1 MPLISDS
8 IGRVLGK
15 RYRLLSALGTGA
27 SAHVYL
33 AEDVSLQRHVA
44 VKVLQPGLAADEAFL
59 KRFRAEARSVA
70 SLNHPHVLRVFDWGE
85 DADGPYLVLE
95 YLGGGS
101 LRDLLDRGVRLTHS
115 QAAQLGTEVA
125 QGLAYA
131 HVRGLVHRDIK
142 PANLLFDEEGRVRVA
157 DFGVARA
164 LAEAAWTEPAGAMVG
179 TARYISP
186 EAAEGKHVDG
196 RADVYSLALVL
207 YEAVTGTVPFVTDT
221 TMGTLAARIGQ
232 PLPHDPLL
240 GPLDDVLARAA
251 APDVSARL
259 DAAGLSARLGA
270 LASALPTPQPLPL
283 VFAHVERSA
292 PIAGFQAPKP
302 DELTDSG
309 VAAAAPTSVGT
320 GTMVAGVAGAP
331 VGTRAGPG
339 EVFDAEPYGNSAAAA
354 AGGAAGPRPPR
365 RRFGG
370 IRRRTWVI
378 AAVAVAAVLLA
389 AGLAVAFGTKVFTA
403 SHPTPAV
410 ANLTLAQ
417 ARTALAKV
425 HMTLAQGAPVK
436 SITVGSGDIVSQSPK
451 AGVSA
456 KEGTTVTVVVSD
468 GPPNVTVPNLANM
481 TCAQAAAALQ
491 TAHFK
496 SVCAPGTYNNNIA
509 AGVLDLWSIGS
520 TQNPT
525 KAPYGSTITLVPSLG
540 HEPATVPNIPT
551 SYTFAQ
557 AQAALQAVGLT
568 ATQNNA
574 VQSHRA
580 QRRRDLDVAGQR
592 GGGALRL
599 GGHGERV
606 DRTADD
612 DGAQRDPGHGAAGDD
627 RAAGRRLERVGGVGE
642 PVAEGDRHATLH
654 RFDRADRLVRPAD
667 HALTMALPFDPSCDL
682 CEAARLSEWH
692 HEDDV
697 CWVADCEVCG
707 VPMVVWK
714 QHGPTPPD
722 VDIEH
727 MVAQLTRVADARFG
741 PGEWSVDRVMR
752 QIPNHFHAHGRDPN
766 WWFRLRGLR

>member
-15 RYRLLSALGTGA
+15 RYRLLSALGTGS

-85 DADGPYLVLE
+85 EADEPYLVLE

-101 LRDLLDRGVRLTHS
+101 LRDLLDRGVRLTHA
-115 QAAQLGTEVA
+115 QAAQLGAEVA

-131 HVRGLVHRDIK
+131 HVRGLVHRDVK
-142 PANLLFDEEGRVRVA
+142 PANLLFDEEGRVRIA

-207 YEAVTGTVPFVTDT
+207 YESVTGTVPFVSDT

-232 PLPHDPLL
+232 TLPHDPLL

-251 APDVSARL
+251 APDVNARL

-292 PIAGFQAPKP
+292 PITGFHAPKP

-309 VAAAAPTSVGT
+309 EAVAAPTSVGT

-339 EVFDAEPYGNSAAAA
+339 EVFDAEPYGNSAAPAGAA
-354 AGGAAGPRPPR
+354 AGQRKRLRWFGGGGG
-365 RRFGG
+365 GG

-378 AAVAVAAVLLA
+378 AAVAVAIVLLA
-389 AGLAVAFGTKVFTA
+389 AGLSLAFGTNVLTP
-403 SHPTPAV
+403 SHPTPTV
-410 ANLTLAQ
+410 DNLTVAQ

-425 HMTLAQGAPVK
+425 HMNLAQGAPVK
-436 SITVGSGDIVSQSPK
+436 SITVGSGDIVSQTPK
-451 AGVSA
+451 AGVST

-468 GPPNVTVPNLANM
+468 GPPNVSVPNLTGM
-481 TCAQAAAALQ
+481 TCPQATASLQ
-491 TAHFK
+491 AAHFK

-509 AGVLDLWSIGS
+509 AGVLDLWSIGA
-520 TQNPT
+520 TPNPT

-551 SYTFAQ
+551 SYSFAQ

-568 ATQNNA
+568 ATQNN
-574 VQSHRA
+574 QSNPT
-580 QRRRDLDVAGQR
+580 VPNGQVISTSP
-592 GGGALRL
+592 AS
-599 GGHGERV
+599 
-606 DRTADD
+606 
-612 DGAQRDPGHGAAGDD
+612 GAQAPYGSAVTVNVSTGPPTVAVPNVNGDT
-627 RAAGRRLERVGGVGE
+627 VQQ
-642 PVAEGDRHATLH
+642 ATT
-654 RFDRADRLVRPAD
+654 
-667 HALTMALPFDPSCDL
+667 ALTNAGLIVSGVSGNPSHTV
-682 CEAARLSEWH
+682 S
-692 HEDDV
+692 
-697 CWVADCEVCG
+697 G
-707 VPMVVWK
+707 TQPSIGSTVPTGSSV
-714 QHGPTPPD
+714 
-722 VDIEH
+722 
-727 MVAQLTRVADARFG
+727 QL
-741 PGEWSVDRVMR
+741 
-752 QIPNHFHAHGRDPN
+752 IAH
-766 WWFRLRGLR
+766 